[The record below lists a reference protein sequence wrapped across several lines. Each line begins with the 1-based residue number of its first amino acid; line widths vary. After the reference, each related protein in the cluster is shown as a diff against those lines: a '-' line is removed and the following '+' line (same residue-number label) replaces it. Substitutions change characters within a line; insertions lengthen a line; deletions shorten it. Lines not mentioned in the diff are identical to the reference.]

1 MAPLDK
7 LFIRIYTVSQ
17 KILTPLLFALG
28 YNFLDPK
35 PIMTIF
41 GTDVAE
47 RVCCRRMSVMQPHLS
62 NVSALRGQTNPGNC
76 AFSLKRWFLLC
87 EKNTKTHSNCRLV
100 TVEPSCIITET
111 S

>member
-62 NVSALRGQTNPGNC
+62 NVSALRGQTNPEIAYFHLNAGFC
-76 AFSLKRWFLLC
+76 FAR
-87 EKNTKTHSNCRLV
+87 KTQKHIQIV
-100 TVEPSCIITET
+100 A
-111 S
+111 